1 MKNTLKT
8 IMGAALVTSMVMSC
22 PVAAKAKKGKIK
34 SVKVSNL
41 PAKTLT
47 LKKGKS
53 KTLKFKVTKSGK
65 ISKALA
71 YKSSNKKI
79 VTVSKKGKVTAK
91 KKGKAKVTAYAK
103 ANKKKKVVITVTVGT
118 PVSKI
123 KLNKKKATLKVKKTL
138 KLKATVTPKKASNKK
153 VVWKTS
159 NKKIA
164 TVKNGKVTAK
174 KAGKATIT
182 AVAADGSGKKATA
195 KITVKKAVTVYNV
208 ASLNVTDPYTV
219 TFALN
224 KAQALDVSQV
234 TLQEKDTEAANY
246 RNTLKIEKLTTVDNV
261 NYTAKLK
268 ASSAIENVHDD
279 HNVRITVTGLKNN
292 KAASVLETLFNKGK
306 ITRTN
311 DQYVTFTKNANF
323 HSLQVSNST
332 AKSSTFEVAGVPA
345 GMKQDP
351 NKDGVVLFGSPAA
364 QNADIT
370 VKETDVYGNVITT
383 VTHLRYYDD
392 NTVTGYADE
401 QWVTPE
407 IDTKG
412 TDSIDDDTLAAT
424 TDVSATVN
432 TAGGTTYQ
440 KAQKDVPTG
449 KKETRNYYDAYGN
462 KEVKLDDGNPV
473 FEKIVINYT
482 VKTEE
487 KTITVEKAEDY
498 AKYFKTDEEKKL
510 TKSDETVTVDDHPLY
525 DTKGNKVYQYE
536 LDTDKL
542 ADLEKGE
549 GKEVEI
555 TDPSV
560 AYTPVYDTFEAD
572 ITEDIPEISYK
583 YTVDNPNFTI
593 SDDDN
598 SVSVSG
604 KISGDTTVNVTA
616 TRKNSAGQDISVT
629 IPVTFH
635 LAPSVLVKG
644 TITSANNRAVNGG
657 SITFDDNDNN
667 NNHYSDAYGD
677 KEEAKAEQNV
687 NGYTDYNWYNTGR
700 YEAVLRTNTTY
711 DVQVASGHYYSYY
724 ANQTPAAAMNYV
736 LDGNVYDV
744 NRVNSTGDTSYDH
757 YSLSGVYSDN
767 DTNESYVVARSGYD
781 SFTVVADGANHTATE
796 TSDYYYDYDYYNH
809 AYYNYSD
816 INNTLTLANGV
827 ATATIT
833 KK

>member
-195 KITVKKAVTVYNV
+195 KITVKKAITVYNV
-208 ASLNVTDPYTV
+208 ASLTVNDPYDV
-219 TFALN
+219 KFALN
-224 KAQALDVSQV
+224 KAQPLDVSQV
-234 TLQEKDTEAANY
+234 TLQEKTTEDANY
-246 RNTLKIEKLTTVDNV
+246 RNTLKIEKLTTTDNI

-268 ASSAIENVHDD
+268 ASSAIENVHED

-292 KAASVLETLFNKGK
+292 KAPSVLETLFNKGK
-306 ITRTN
+306 INYTDDN
-311 DQYVTFTKNANF
+311 YVTFSKNKGYRDLVVSYNDTKT
-323 HSLQVSNST
+323 S
-332 AKSSTFEVAGVPA
+332 KYEVAGIPA
-345 GMKQDP
+345 EMKQDP
-351 NKDGVVLFGSPAA
+351 NREDGVHLFGTPT

-370 VKETDVYGNVITT
+370 VKETDVYGNVYTE
-383 VTHLRYYDD
+383 VTHMRYYDD
-392 NTVTGYADE
+392 NTLTGYAEDAYVK
-401 QWVTPE
+401 QG

-412 TDSIDDDTLAAT
+412 TDTIDDDTPAAT
-424 TDVSATVN
+424 TYASTSVNVFGGSTYQNEQDVET
-432 TAGGTTYQ
+432 GTTHPEYI
-440 KAQKDVPTG
+440 KDKNG
-449 KKETRNYYDAYGN
+449 NY
-462 KEVKLDDGNPV
+462 EVKLDKGNPV
-473 FEKIVINYT
+473 YDKIVINYT
-482 VKTEE
+482 VKTGKDET
-487 KTITVEKAEDY
+487 KSVTVDKADDY
-498 AKYFKTDEEKKL
+498 AKYFETDENDKL
-510 TKSDETVTVDDHPLY
+510 TTTDDDVKVDGNTLYGTDGEAVKQYVVDTTKLAKALSTDGKTVAAEDLSDVTTEYTPAYATQEVK
-525 DTKGNKVYQYE
+525 DTKHLKYIE
-536 LDTDKL
+536 T
-542 ADLEKGE
+542 
-549 GKEVEI
+549 
-555 TDPSV
+555 
-560 AYTPVYDTFEAD
+560 
-572 ITEDIPEISYK
+572 K

-593 SDDDN
+593 YGESN
-598 SVSVSG
+598 SVTISG
-604 KISGDTTVNVTA
+604 YIAGDTTVNVTA
-616 TRKNSAGQDISVT
+616 TKKNSAGQDISVT
-629 IPVTFH
+629 IPVVFH
-635 LAPSVLVKG
+635 YAPGTLVKG
-644 TITSANNRAVNGG
+644 TITSNNNRVVNGG
-657 SITFDDNDNN
+657 AVSFVDNDNN
-667 NNHYSDAYGD
+667 NNHYSNVYSDG
-677 KEEAKAEQNV
+677 EEADAQGTV
-687 NGYTDYNWYNTGR
+687 NNLTYTRSYETGR
-700 YEAVLRTNTTY
+700 YEAMLRTNTTY
-711 DVQVASGHYYSYY
+711 DADVYSGHFNTYY
-724 ANQTPAAAMNYV
+724 ANQTPTTSMNYV
-736 LDGNVYDV
+736 LDATVYDV
-744 NRVNSTGDTSYDH
+744 SRVNSTGDAGYDN
-757 YSLSGVYSDN
+757 YNLSGTYYDN
-767 DTNESYVVARSGYD
+767 DTNETYYVAQSGFDTY
-781 SFTVVADGANHTATE
+781 TVVSDGANHTAAVDN
-796 TSDYYYDYDYYNH
+796 S
-809 AYYNYSD
+809 YSS
-816 INNTLTLANGV
+816 INKTLTLANGA